1 MQDLL
6 DHLENKKNK
15 LIKTQDFEEYFEIE
29 KPKKQQIKKWNW
41 FNALWINKRTMK
53 LFVLFLLV
61 WAFIFP
67 NLTNI

>member
-29 KPKKQQIKKWNW
+29 KPKKQQIKK
-41 FNALWINKRTMK
+41 
-53 LFVLFLLV
+53 
-61 WAFIFP
+61 
-67 NLTNI
+67 